1 MKQKLLLLGISLLM
15 SAAAFAQWTKPT
27 CEGAEMQFSSSEIGD
42 TTMYYLYNE
51 EADAFFTEG
60 NAWGT
65 QASWTNEPFGLKVF
79 FTKYLIDGEWDGK
92 TFFINDF
99 SIAKNGWKRLFID
112 NAEAMYV
119 DLGNQAN
126 FYWECIPNGKAYRF
140 FGASKNPDFNPE
152 NEKYTGKYMGID
164 LDLGTTILYPY
175 LDIESEGTDI
185 YKVDWKLIP
194 VESEYVQ
201 QRLTYNAAIK
211 LGALIEQTEAEYPEL
226 TSALDEAKAV
236 YNNYS
241 ATADELTAAAKDLQL
256 AVNYASIAGATEESP
271 KDATQFFKNPDFS
284 AGNID
289 GWDCTFE
296 KNKNVTNLGFQGGTD
311 YINGDVVVSKFIE
324 AWANSAFNPNFSK
337 RALGDGQLSQTLPS
351 LPAGLYKFACDAIAV
366 TQDDDQ
372 TPCVGAYLFAES
384 GDIKPMTE
392 IHTGNGI
399 PEHFE
404 FTFVTTGDDV
414 TLGLKTI
421 STTANWI
428 AADNFTLT
436 YYGELQ
442 ADPEKV
448 ILDEYIKGIDA
459 KYPDLDEINA
469 NAEIKDAFVEALDN
483 ARNATENY
491 PDYQAALAAAF
502 TAFETSIADYEQF
515 ASIIADARDLQARFS
530 GTKFEVIGNELEDL
544 LMDWEGY
551 YEDGEVDAEFI
562 ANAKNQVHN
571 IVVENVTELMEAGDD
586 VSILLDN
593 PSFDKGFSGWQFKY
607 FQPKWG
613 GLEPNVN
620 GTLSEYVMNSGNAE
634 AWHAGN
640 GFDMYQVVY
649 NMPKGSF
656 TITCQAFERKENAP
670 NFETNWAIGPEE
682 GISAVLYVNNTEK
695 KLHNILAFASEEQLY
710 ASTDPGAYPS
720 DKVTGSGL
728 YYPDSQAGANYYFN
742 NPNNPGA
749 YLTKVNITLPEAG
762 DSIIIGIKNPAT
774 ESWTLFDNFRLV
786 YNGAG
791 ADAYYEQIDELIEQ
805 LQTVFDEASL
815 YGVDAQ
821 DSVNAAIVV
830 LKDARAGFD
839 GDACADAVAAGEAA
853 LKYAKTSIADYNKLS
868 TQIDELSGAIELYA
882 ETADPEAIDAAGNLY
897 DKASDVLDTQSATN
911 EKVEAILAEINKV
924 IATLKLPANYKEA
937 TEENPVDLSALI
949 VNANFDTIGDFTG
962 WSGTAFGAGGT
973 TSTCAEHYNKTYDTY
988 QDVVGLPAGYY
999 IVKAKGFYR
1008 RGNADNEYSI
1018 NEENADS
1025 CLYAQLYAQADG
1037 NEESVAIQPQAS
1049 GAVESGFGGATAA
1062 YGPSL
1067 LLPNTM
1073 EAAVHWFEAGYYDN
1087 SLVIEVC
1094 EDGTLRIGVRKS
1106 QGLGEDWSIFDTFQ
1120 IFYLGTDAPVVIDSI
1135 EENATAT
1142 VGIYNL
1148 AGQKLQKLQKGLNII
1163 NGKKIFVK

>member
-42 TTMYYLYNE
+42 TTLYYLYNE

-60 NAWGT
+60 NDWGT
-65 QASWTNEPFGLKVF
+65 RASWTNEPFGLKVF

-119 DLGNQAN
+119 DLGAQAN

-140 FGASKNPDFNPE
+140 FGASMNPDFNPE
-152 NEKYTGKYMGID
+152 NEECTGKYMGID

-226 TSALDEAKAV
+226 TSALDEAKAI

-256 AVNYASIAGATEESP
+256 AVNYASIAGATNESP

-296 KNKNVTNLGFQGGTD
+296 KNKNVTNLGYQGANYT
-311 YINGDVVVSKFIE
+311 NGDVTINQFIE
-324 AWANSAFNPNFSK
+324 AWANSVFNTNYS
-337 RALGDGQLSQTLPS
+337 RRCLGDGQLSQTLPN
-351 LPAGLYKFACDAIAV
+351 LPAGKYKFACDAIAV
-366 TQDDDQ
+366 TQDDVN
-372 TPCVGAYLFAES
+372 TPCSGVFLFAES
-384 GDIKPMTE
+384 GDINPQTS
-392 IHTGNGI
+392 IHTGNNL

-414 TLGLKTI
+414 TLGLKTVN
-421 STTANWI
+421 TNANWI

-436 YYGELQ
+436 YYGELTD
-442 ADPEKV
+442 DPAKV
-448 ILDEYIKGIDA
+448 ILDEYINGIDA
-459 KYPDLDEINA
+459 KYPDFDEVYA
-469 NAEIKDAFVEALDN
+469 NAEIKDAFLEALDA
-483 ARNATENY
+483 ARNATE
-491 PDYQAALAAAF
+491 DYANIQDALEESYI
-502 TAFETSIADYEQF
+502 AFEASVADYEQF
-515 ASIIADARDLQARFS
+515 ASIIADAREFQARFS

-544 LMDWEGY
+544 LMDWEGF
-551 YEDGEVDAEFI
+551 YEDGEVDAEYI
-562 ANAKNQVHN
+562 ANAKDQVHN
-571 IVVENVTELMEAGDD
+571 IVVVNITDLMEAGDD
-586 VSILLDN
+586 VSVLLDN
-593 PSFDKGFSGWQFKY
+593 PSFDKGFSGWQFTGA
-607 FQPKWG
+607 QPAWG
-613 GLEPNVN
+613 GINPNTIGLLAGVEM
-620 GTLSEYVMNSGNAE
+620 TSGNAE
-634 AWHAGN
+634 VYHAA
-640 GFDMYQVVY
+640 FDMFQVVR

-656 TITCQAFERKENAP
+656 TVTCQAFERNDDGYVAQ
-670 NFETNWAIGPEE
+670 WQVGPEE
-682 GISAVLYVNNTEK
+682 GITGSIYVNNTEK
-695 KLHNILAFASEEQLY
+695 KLKNILADAAEE
-710 ASTDPGAYPS
+710 SIFGDGTWWDDVMTDYGYIPNGMP
-720 DKVTGSGL
+720 
-728 YYPDSQAGANYYFN
+728 GANYHFN
-742 NPNNPGA
+742 NPNNPTA
-749 YLTKVNITLPEAG
+749 YVNKVNITLPQAG
-762 DSIIIGIKNPAT
+762 DSITIGIKTSGTN
-774 ESWTLFDNFRLV
+774 SWILFDNFRLV

-911 EKVEAILAEINKV
+911 AKVEAILAEINKV

-973 TSTCAEHYNKTYDTY
+973 TSTCAEHYSKTYDTY

-1008 RGNADNEYSI
+1008 RGTADNEYSI

-1087 SLVIEVC
+1087 SLVIEVG

-1120 IFYLGTDAPVVIDSI
+1120 IFYLGTDAPVVIDSV

>member
-79 FTKYLIDGEWDGK
+79 FTKYLVDGEWDGK

-152 NEKYTGKYMGID
+152 NEKYTGKYMGVD

-194 VESEYVQ
+194 VDGEYVQ
-201 QRLTYNAAIK
+201 QRLIYNAAIK
-211 LGALIEQTEAEYPEL
+211 LGALIEQTEADYPEL

-241 ATADELTAAAKDLQL
+241 ATADELNDAIKDLQL
-256 AVNYASIAGATEESP
+256 AVNYASIAGATNESP

-296 KNKNVTNLGFQGGTD
+296 KDKNVTNLGYQGANYT
-311 YINGDVVVSKFIE
+311 NGDVSINQFIE
-324 AWANSAFNPNFSK
+324 AWANSVFNTNYS
-337 RALGDGQLSQTLPS
+337 RRCLGDGQLSQTLPN
-351 LPAGLYKFACDAIAV
+351 LPAGKYKFACDAIAV
-366 TQDDDQ
+366 TQDDVN
-372 TPCVGAYLFAES
+372 TPCSGVFLFAES
-384 GDIKPMTE
+384 GDIKPQTA
-392 IHTGNGI
+392 IHTGNEK

-414 TLGLKTI
+414 TLGLKTVN
-421 STTANWI
+421 TNANWI

-436 YYGELQ
+436 YYGEL
-442 ADPEKV
+442 ADDPEKV
-448 ILDEYIKGIDA
+448 ILDEYINVIDA
-459 KYPDLDEINA
+459 KYPDFDEVYA
-469 NAEIKDAFVEALDN
+469 NAEIKDAFLEALDA
-483 ARNATENY
+483 ARNATE
-491 PDYQAALAAAF
+491 DYANIQTALEESYAAF
-502 TAFETSIADYEQF
+502 EVSVADYERF
-515 ASIIADARDLQARFS
+515 AEIIADARDFQARFS

-544 LMDWEGY
+544 LMDWEGF
-551 YEDGEVDAEFI
+551 YEDGEVDAAYI
-562 ANAKNQVHN
+562 ANAKDQVHN
-571 IVVENVTELMEAGDD
+571 IVVVNITDLMEAGDD
-586 VSILLDN
+586 VSVLLDN
-593 PSFDKGFSGWQFKY
+593 PSFDKGFSGWQFTGA
-607 FQPKWG
+607 QPAWG
-613 GLEPNVN
+613 GINPNTIGLLAGVEM
-620 GTLSEYVMNSGNAE
+620 TSGNAE
-634 AWHAGN
+634 VYHAA
-640 GFDMYQVVY
+640 FDMFQVVR

-656 TITCQAFERKENAP
+656 TVTCQAFERNDDGYAAH
-670 NFETNWAIGPEE
+670 WAIGPEE
-682 GISAVLYVNNTEK
+682 GITGSIYVNNTEK
-695 KLHNILAFASEEQLY
+695 KLKNILADAAEE
-710 ASTDPGAYPS
+710 SIFGDGTWWDDVMTDYGYIPNGMP
-720 DKVTGSGL
+720 
-728 YYPDSQAGANYYFN
+728 GANYHFN
-742 NPNNPGA
+742 NPNNPTA
-749 YLTKVNITLPEAG
+749 YVNKVNITLPQAG
-762 DSIIIGIKNPAT
+762 DSITIGIKTSGTN
-774 ESWTLFDNFRLV
+774 SWILFDNFRLV

-805 LQTVFDEASL
+805 LQAVFDEASL

-999 IVKAKGFYR
+999 IVKAKGYYR
-1008 RGNADNEYSI
+1008 RGTADNEYSI

-1087 SLVIEVC
+1087 ELVIEVG

>member
-42 TTMYYLYNE
+42 TTLYYLYNE

-99 SIAKNGWKRLFID
+99 SIAKTGWKRLFIE

-140 FGASKNPDFNPE
+140 FGASMNPDFNPE
-152 NEKYTGKYMGID
+152 NEKCTGKYMGID

-194 VESEYVQ
+194 VDGEYVQ
-201 QRLTYNAAIK
+201 QRLIYNAAIK

-241 ATADELTAAAKDLQL
+241 ATADELNDAIKDLQL
-256 AVNYASIAGATEESP
+256 AVNYASIAGATNDSP

-296 KNKNVTNLGFQGGTD
+296 KNKNVTNLGYQGANYT
-311 YINGDVVVSKFIE
+311 NGDVSINQFIE
-324 AWANSAFNPNFSK
+324 AWTNVAYNKNYTYQS
-337 RALGDGQLSQTLPS
+337 LGDGCLSQTLPN
-351 LPAGLYKFACDAIAV
+351 LPAGKYKFACDAIAV
-366 TQDDDQ
+366 SQSYPTE
-372 TPCVGAYLFAES
+372 PCSGVFLFAES
-384 GDIKPMTE
+384 GDIKPQTA
-392 IHTGNGI
+392 IHTGNEK

-414 TLGLKTI
+414 TLGLKTVN
-421 STTANWI
+421 TNANWI

-436 YYGELQ
+436 YYGEL
-442 ADPEKV
+442 ADDPEKV
-448 ILDEYIKGIDA
+448 ILDEYINGIDA
-459 KYPDLDEINA
+459 KYPDFDEVYA
-469 NAEIKDAFVEALDN
+469 NAEIKDAFLEALDA
-483 ARNATENY
+483 ARNATE
-491 PDYQAALAAAF
+491 DYADIQDALEESYAAF
-502 TAFETSIADYEQF
+502 EASVADYERF
-515 ASIIADARDLQARFS
+515 AEIIADARDFQARFS

-544 LMDWEGY
+544 LMDWEGF
-551 YEDGEVDAEFI
+551 YEDGEVDAEYI
-562 ANAKNQVHN
+562 ANAKDQVHN
-571 IVVENVTELMEAGDD
+571 IVVVNITDLMEAGDD

-593 PSFDKGFSGWQFKY
+593 PSFDKGFSGWQFTGA
-607 FQPKWG
+607 QPAWG
-613 GLEPNVN
+613 GINPNTIGLLAGVEM
-620 GTLSEYVMNSGNAE
+620 TSGNAE
-634 AWHAGN
+634 VYHAA
-640 GFDMYQVVY
+640 FDMFQVVR

-656 TITCQAFERKENAP
+656 TVTCQAFERNDDGYAAH
-670 NFETNWAIGPEE
+670 WAIGPEE
-682 GISAVLYVNNTEK
+682 GITGSIYVNNTEK
-695 KLHNILAFASEEQLY
+695 KLKNILADAAEE
-710 ASTDPGAYPS
+710 SIFGDGTWWDDVMTDYGYIPNGMP
-720 DKVTGSGL
+720 
-728 YYPDSQAGANYYFN
+728 GANYHFN
-742 NPNNPGA
+742 NPNNPTA
-749 YLTKVNITLPEAG
+749 YVNKVNITLPQAG
-762 DSIIIGIKNPAT
+762 DSITIGIKTSGTN
-774 ESWTLFDNFRLV
+774 SWILFDNFRLV

-973 TSTCAEHYNKTYDTY
+973 TSTCAEHYSKTYDTY

-1008 RGNADNEYSI
+1008 RGTADNEYSI

-1087 SLVIEVC
+1087 SLVIEVG

-1120 IFYLGTDAPVVIDSI
+1120 IFYLGTDAPVVIDSV